1 MKFLIDIGLSPKTV
15 KFLQSS
21 GHRAFRANELGMARS
36 KDKEILEYA
45 ASNDM
50 TVITADL
57 DFGDIL
63 AHTKY
68 KKPSVIIFRLKNPS
82 PECINSLLF
91 SALPSIKNLLEKGSI
106 VIIED
111 YRIRV
116 RELPIK

>member
-15 KFLQSS
+15 KFLQSL
-21 GHRAFRANELGMARS
+21 GHEVLRASELDMARS

-50 TVITADL
+50 IVITADL

-63 AHTKY
+63 AHMRY

-82 PECINSLLF
+82 SEYVNSLLS
-91 SALPSIKNLLEKGSI
+91 SALSSIKNLLEKGSI